1 MKIATKIFI
10 LLNRKVKQITYKEKS
25 TCRVSAPSY
34 DADLFAIFKAYNEKL
49 LIIYANIRV

>member
-25 TCRVSAPSY
+25 TCRVSSPSY